1 METGIFLFFS
11 RTRARIANF
20 IVCGTG
26 TRAIPIYLLE
36 SELEVLHKSEE
47 LPNFCHWKFFI
58 RVKNCP
64 IFSFTGS
71 SS

>member
-1 METGIFLFFS
+1 METGIFYFS
-11 RTRARIANF
+11 PEPEPRLPISLL
-20 IVCGTG
+20 CGTG

-47 LPNFCHWKFFI
+47 LPNFCHWKFFM

-64 IFSFTGS
+64 ISVTGS
-71 SS
+71 FS

>member
-1 METGIFLFFS
+1 
-11 RTRARIANF
+11 
-20 IVCGTG
+20 VCGTG